1 MFSFF
6 RTASRHPTNEEH
18 DLLVDIYGQNAFI
31 ITYLKESHMA
41 VTKQIQDALDRIRQ
55 TQSLVASV
63 KQGSDLQDPQIATL
77 NGKITDLQAKLDAGG
92 TIGPDDL
99 GALSEISS
107 DIDTVNTQLQSAI
120 PANTGAAGSADAT
133 QGSPQPNAPT
143 DTQQAQQAPQG
154 SQSASPDAGQPAQP
168 ADTSKPQPLAGTGQ
182 PT

>member
-6 RTASRHPTNEEH
+6 RTASRHRKREEI

-31 ITYLKESHMA
+31 SQYLKEFHMA
-41 VTKQIQDALDRIRQ
+41 ITKQVQDALDRIHQ
-55 TQSLVASV
+55 TQSLVVSV
-63 KQGSDLQDPQIATL
+63 KQGSDLQNQQIATL

-120 PANTGAAGSADAT
+120 PANTGAAGSAGAS
-133 QGSPQPNAPT
+133 QGTSSPTAPT
-143 DTQQAQQAPQG
+143 DPQQAPQG
-154 SQSASPDAGQPAQP
+154 SQSASAPNPANVQG
-168 ADTSKPQPLAGTGQ
+168 DGVPQPLGGTGQ